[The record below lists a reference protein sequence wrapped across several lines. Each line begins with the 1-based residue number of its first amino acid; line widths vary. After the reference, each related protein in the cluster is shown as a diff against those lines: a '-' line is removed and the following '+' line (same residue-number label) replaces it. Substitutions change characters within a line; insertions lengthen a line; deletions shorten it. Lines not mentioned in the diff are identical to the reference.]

1 MNKLIIIAQRY
12 WKPLLA
18 LNGIILAGLLASA
31 KFSPR
36 IWTANAQLILPDTTS
51 NLDASLGT
59 LGNLKDT
66 SIDFSN
72 EVNPLKT
79 QALIITS
86 EDVLSTVLAS
96 DPEQNK
102 FQSIDSYSKLFK
114 AAPIDQATTIWV
126 EVTGSA
132 PDVVRQRT
140 ATLIKVYQQRLNQ
153 LRRDEAVAREQFSG
167 SELARSRQNLSQAQL
182 ALAAFTGSSGL
193 INSEEQTRGIV
204 STIATLTQSHAQ
216 ALAQAQSNK
225 TLTATLSARLGLT
238 PDQAI
243 RSLGLGENQDYQFT
257 REKLSELESTL
268 VQTRSRFADSHPGV
282 QTLLAQRDQLRSQ
295 IDQYIAQAAN
305 NTIGLDTTV
314 DSSSGSDGR
323 ASLIQRLILAE
334 SEGSMQERQADQLQ
348 SEIDKL
354 SQTLKSIPANQARV
368 QELQRQYDIA
378 EGVYKGLI
386 AQIQQAKVSAFNSY
400 PNVQILDQPTV
411 GTKPTS
417 PKKSMIALGGILTS
431 VFGSLALVLFLESRN
446 PLLKPK
452 DLQEM
457 ELPTLARI
465 PRFKQPVMQLN
476 LGSEV
481 EVEFQR
487 LASAISLMPLENR
500 RLMIS
505 SSTFGEG
512 KTTVTLGLAMALI
525 DLGFRVL
532 VVDGDFRRAELSQR
546 LGYSQKVGSNSIVP
560 VQVRSGLDLMP
571 TLPRNDGRIVEFVA
585 RGGFERSLSAIQSS
599 GNYDYIILDSAP
611 VGLTSESA
619 LMAAAISNVLL
630 VVRLGVSDR
639 YMVHQTLEQL
649 SRHNAQIIGLAIN
662 DVETRTEGYL
672 YKHENS
678 QVNS

>member
-1 MNKLIIIAQRY
+1 MNKLILIAQRY
-12 WKPLLA
+12 WKPLIA
-18 LNGIILAGLLASA
+18 LNGIILAGAIVSA
-31 KFSPR
+31 RFSPR
-36 IWTANAQLILPDTTS
+36 SWTASAQFILPNTTS

-79 QALIITS
+79 QASIIVS
-86 EDVLSTVLAS
+86 EDVLTKVFAS
-96 DPEQNK
+96 DPEQSK
-102 FQSIDSYSKLFK
+102 FQSIDSYKKLFK
-114 AAPIDQATTIWV
+114 ASPIDQTTTIWV
-126 EVTGSA
+126 EVKGSA
-132 PDVVRQRT
+132 PDLARQRT
-140 ATLIKVYQQRLNQ
+140 ATLVKVYQQRLNE

-167 SELARSRQNLSQAQL
+167 SELTRSRQNLSQAQL

-216 ALAQAQSNK
+216 ALAQAQSNN
-225 TLTATLSARLGLT
+225 TLAATLSARLSLT

-243 RSLGLGENQDYQFT
+243 KSLGLGENKEYQFT
-257 REKLSELESTL
+257 RERLSELEATL
-268 VQTRSRFADSHPGV
+268 VQTRSRFADNHPGV
-282 QTLLAQRDQLRSQ
+282 QTLLTQHNELRRQL
-295 IDQYIAQAAN
+295 DHYIAQAAN
-305 NTIGLDTTV
+305 NTVGLDTTI

-323 ASLIQRLILAE
+323 AALIQRLILAE
-334 SEGSMQERQADQLQ
+334 SEGSMQARQADQLQ
-348 SEIDKL
+348 NQIDKL

-378 EGVYKGLI
+378 EGVNKGLI

-411 GTKPTS
+411 APKPTS
-417 PKKSMIALGGILTS
+417 PKKSIIALGSLLASI
-431 VFGSLALVLFLESRN
+431 FGSLALVLLLESQN

-452 DLQEM
+452 DLQDM

-465 PRFKQPVMQLN
+465 PRFKQPLMALKQE
-476 LGSEV
+476 SETEV
-481 EVEFQR
+481 ELQR

-500 RLMIS
+500 RLMVS

-512 KTTVTLGLAMALI
+512 KTTVTLGLAIALI

-532 VVDGDFRRAELSQR
+532 IVDGDFRKAELSQC
-546 LGYSQKVGSNSIVP
+546 LGYSQKVASNSIGP
-560 VQVRSGLDLMP
+560 VQVRSSLDLMP
-571 TLPRNDGRIVEFVA
+571 TLPRQDGRIVEFVA
-585 RGGFERSLSAIQSS
+585 RGGFERSLSAIQAS
-599 GNYDYIILDSAP
+599 GNYDYVIVDSAP

-649 SRHNAQIIGLAIN
+649 SRHNAKIIGLAIN

-672 YKHENS
+672 YKRENS